1 MRVPV
6 APQTD
11 FVPGPRPAR
20 ISCAQEVRRERRR
33 LAGFLV
39 AEGVDDWVVLHGGAT
54 PVFKVGSIAEAAR
67 LAAAVAES
75 TASED
80 TVHGRYLSRYPSLPR
95 LAGGPRTNRSAG
107 PLSAP
112 NVPGMFVSLASGQH
126 GAGL

>member
-67 LAAAVAES
+67 LAAAVAEI
-75 TASED
+75 D
-80 TVHGRYLSRYPSLPR
+80 GF
-95 LAGGPRTNRSAG
+95 GGHCPW
-107 PLSAP
+107 PLSVA
-112 NVPGMFVSLASGQH
+112 VSKSAEVGGRSTD
-126 GAGL
+126 